1 MSEKIQCNAKEY
13 GDDCNRC
20 YIKTPYLHR
29 VAYSILFKLYLYYR
43 VNNEFIYRT
52 TQSICP
58 NLTCCPE
65 CRMDD
70 FTHVEG
76 CKLADKLYKEILNE

>member
-1 MSEKIQCNAKEY
+1 MSEKIQCDAERY
-13 GDDCNRC
+13 GDDCNEC
-20 YIKTPYLHR
+20 YCKTPYLHR
-29 VAYSILFKLYLYYR
+29 VAYSILFKL
-43 VNNEFIYRT
+43 FITPKIDSDLVYKY

-76 CKLADKLYKEILNE
+76 CKLEDKLYKEVNF